1 MLSFCIYFL
10 IRHPDI
16 MRKAQ
21 AEVDDVLDDQ
31 QIQLEDLSKLPYLTG
46 TYRLFPRYALKSP
59 LLELYPHSHNSRD
72 AAFGSQHSVQTGS
85 RN

>member
-21 AEVDDVLDDQ
+21 AEVDSVLDDQ
-31 QIQLEDLSKLPYLTG
+31 QIQLEDLSKFPYLTG
-46 TYRLFPRYALKSP
+46 MHRISASCAQKPLAQVISP
-59 LLELYPHSHNSRD
+59 QPYFARRCVWVL
-72 AAFGSQHSVQTGS
+72 AFRSD
-85 RN
+85 R